1 MDVTISL
8 RKRQMI
14 HDLPGC
20 NVTWTERH
28 GRLEALA
35 VADVSLRHGGD
46 EFKIIRAGKA
56 ALATQ
61 RVPYQGRLDKDR
73 TESRIFHLTNHRSV
87 LMSRP
92 CIGDVDCID
101 SRVHESLS
109 SALSTTGSTERHPVS
124 TLRLYLFEKSHSSPR
139 TNKSQS
145 SQPAPQ
151 ASSIVCL
158 VLA

>member
-1 MDVTISL
+1 MT
-8 RKRQMI
+8 
-14 HDLPGC
+14 C
-20 NVTWTERH
+20 
-28 GRLEALA
+28 LA
-35 VADVSLRHGGD
+35 AMLLGQKDTGVWKPLQWLMGSLRHGGD

-109 SALSTTGSTERHPVS
+109 SALSTTGSTDRHPVS
-124 TLRLYLFEKSHSSPR
+124 TYLS
-139 TNKSQS
+139 
-145 SQPAPQ
+145 
-151 ASSIVCL
+151 L
-158 VLA
+158 